1 MPNALNAQ
9 AGRAEVESVAAVVAS
24 LARQRSWVAGTL
36 YGSAAVLVGVS
47 VLVSWEAHR
56 SPLVS
61 AGVAAAGAVVSV
73 AFLVVVARGVDLP
86 VWVHAVT
93 AALGSVLVGALV
105 IAAGPTF
112 AGPYGLLILYVV
124 AFSLYYFPVPLAL
137 AQVGL
142 AAAAYAVALA
152 VVPGELPRLSYWL
165 LVVGACVI
173 GSGLVGILGHRS
185 RRLLELEHAAAG
197 RLADLDRSKDAF
209 LRLVAHDLRGPLSN
223 IIGNAELI
231 AAHLSELDPDMVHD
245 LAKRQARQGRRLERL
260 VGDLLDLERLRSRA
274 ANPERSP
281 VRLDELVVNL
291 GEAMEW
297 GQRPVSLEVEEVWV
311 SGDATLLER
320 AVDNLLANAIK
331 HTPDGSPID
340 IELTRNDAQARLVIA
355 DRGPGV
361 PAEQHE
367 TIFELFSS
375 ATSGGRATGVGLAL
389 VHEIVRTH
397 QGQVTVADRPG
408 GGARFTIVLPTA
420 SAPNGR

>member
-1 MPNALNAQ
+1 MATASNAQ
-9 AGRAEVESVAAVVAS
+9 TGRAAVEGVAAAVAS

-47 VLVSWEAHR
+47 VLLSWEAHR
-56 SPLVS
+56 RP
-61 AGVAAAGAVVSV
+61 VAAAGIAVAGAVVSA

-93 AALGSVLVGALV
+93 AALGSVLVAALV

-112 AGPYGLLILYVV
+112 AGPYGVLLLYVV
-124 AFSLYYFPVPLAL
+124 AFSLYYFSVPLAL
-137 AQVGL
+137 AEVGL

-152 VVPGELPRLSYWL
+152 VVPGDLPRLSYWL
-165 LVVGACVI
+165 LVVGGCGI
-173 GSGLVGILGHRS
+173 GSGLVGVLGHRS
-185 RRLLELEHAAAG
+185 RRLLELEHAAAR
-197 RLADLDRSKDAF
+197 RLADLDHSKDAF
-209 LRLVAHDLRGPLSN
+209 LRVVAHDLRGPLSN

-231 AAHLSELDPDMVHD
+231 AGRLSDLDAATIHEL
-245 LAKRQARQGRRLERL
+245 AQRQALQGRRLERL

-274 ANPERSP
+274 ADAERSP

-291 GEAMEW
+291 REAMDW
-297 GQRPVSLEVEEVWV
+297 GQRTVILESEEVWV
-311 SGDATLLER
+311 SGDAMLLER

-340 IELTRNDAQARLVIA
+340 IEVTGDHAQARLVIA

-361 PAEQHE
+361 PTGQHE

-375 ATSGGRATGVGLAL
+375 TTPGKRATGVGLAL
-389 VHEIVRTH
+389 VHQIVDTH
-397 QGQVTVADRPG
+397 AGQVSVADRLG
-408 GGARFTIVLPTA
+408 GGARFTVVLPAATA
-420 SAPNGR
+420 PPGP

>member
-1 MPNALNAQ
+1 MPTASNAQ
-9 AGRAEVESVAAVVAS
+9 AGRAAVEGVAAAVAS

-47 VLVSWEAHR
+47 VALSWEAHR
-56 SPLVS
+56 SP
-61 AGVAAAGAVVSV
+61 VAAAGIAVAGAVVSA

-93 AALGSVLVGALV
+93 AALGSVLVAALV

-112 AGPYGLLILYVV
+112 AGAYGVLLLYVV
-124 AFSLYYFPVPLAL
+124 AFSLYYFSVPLAL
-137 AQVGL
+137 AEVGL

-152 VVPGELPRLSYWL
+152 VIPGDLPRLSYWL
-165 LVVGACVI
+165 LVVGGCGI

-185 RRLLELEHAAAG
+185 RRLLELEHSAAQ
-197 RLADLDRSKDAF
+197 RLADLDQSKDAF
-209 LRLVAHDLRGPLSN
+209 LRVVAHDLRGPLSN

-231 AAHLSELDPDMVHD
+231 AGRLSELDPEMVHD
-245 LAKRQARQGRRLERL
+245 LAQRQARQGRRLERL

-274 ANPERSP
+274 AAPERSP

-291 GEAMEW
+291 CEAMDW
-297 GQRPVSLEVEEVWV
+297 GQRTVTLEVEEVWV
-311 SGDATLLER
+311 SGDAMLLER
-320 AVDNLLANAIK
+320 AVDNLLANAAK

-340 IELTRNDAQARLVIA
+340 IEVTHDATQARLVIA

-375 ATSGGRATGVGLAL
+375 TTPGERATGVGLAL
-389 VHEIVRTH
+389 VHEIVHTH
-397 QGQVTVADRPG
+397 QGQVSVADRPG
-408 GGARFTIVLPTA
+408 GGARFTVVLPTA
-420 SAPNGR
+420 TAPSGP